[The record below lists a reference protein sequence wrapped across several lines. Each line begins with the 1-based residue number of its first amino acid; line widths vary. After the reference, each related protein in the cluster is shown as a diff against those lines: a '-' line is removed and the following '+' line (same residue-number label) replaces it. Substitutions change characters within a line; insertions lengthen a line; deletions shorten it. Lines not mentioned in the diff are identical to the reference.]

1 MGSPCCWTSIPGAV
15 GRLGLPMDAR
25 WQCICL
31 SPRRAVVA
39 DVPRLRRTDSA
50 HAVLENGACGVF
62 TACRVRSPLHLDTHS
77 PPEKPA
83 GDLDVRAP
91 RDCHGL
97 MESPL
102 TPHPTGTT
110 VLPRLPGAVPVLLE
124 FEDVQ
129 LGGYSWWRDRQAPA
143 ILLLHGWGEDAS
155 TMAPVARQV
164 LDRAWHA
171 VSISLRGWHGS
182 TGVDDY
188 GLSASHDISRVLA
201 WIRRQPEVSGIVL
214 VGFSMGGLMAAL
226 TAADQPA
233 GALDGVVLVNAPT
246 ELPSF
251 AQDTAFGG
259 VRRYLEKTLQPRQ
272 WQDSSP
278 LHHADQLV
286 HPLLVVVGTE
296 DTMTPP
302 DQGRRLAY
310 ATPASALVEVAG
322 MGHHPTPG
330 EWAQIL
336 EAADRQFDLAH
347 GLATRDR

>member
-1 MGSPCCWTSIPGAV
+1 
-15 GRLGLPMDAR
+15 
-25 WQCICL
+25 
-31 SPRRAVVA
+31 
-39 DVPRLRRTDSA
+39 
-50 HAVLENGACGVF
+50 
-62 TACRVRSPLHLDTHS
+62 
-77 PPEKPA
+77 
-83 GDLDVRAP
+83 
-91 RDCHGL
+91 

-129 LGGYSWWRDRQAPA
+129 LGGYAWWCDRQAPA

-164 LDRAWHA
+164 LDHGWHA

-188 GLSASHDISRVLA
+188 GLSASLDISRVLA
-201 WIRRQPEVSGIVL
+201 WIRRQPDVSGIVL

-226 TAADQPA
+226 AAADQPA
-233 GALDGVVLVNAPT
+233 GALDGVVLVSAPA
-246 ELPSF
+246 ELHSF
-251 AQDTAFGG
+251 ARDTAFSG
-259 VRRYLEKTLQPRQ
+259 VRRYLETTLQSRQ

-278 LHHADQLV
+278 LSHADRLI

-302 DQGRRLAY
+302 DQGRRLAGV
-310 ATPASALVEVAG
+310 TPASALLEVAG

-336 EAADRQFDLAH
+336 EAADRQFDLGH

>member
-188 GLSASHDISRVLA
+188 GLSASLDISRVLA
-201 WIRRQPEVSGIVL
+201 WIRWQPEVSGIVL

>member
-1 MGSPCCWTSIPGAV
+1 
-15 GRLGLPMDAR
+15 
-25 WQCICL
+25 
-31 SPRRAVVA
+31 
-39 DVPRLRRTDSA
+39 
-50 HAVLENGACGVF
+50 
-62 TACRVRSPLHLDTHS
+62 
-77 PPEKPA
+77 
-83 GDLDVRAP
+83 
-91 RDCHGL
+91 

-129 LGGYSWWRDRQAPA
+129 LGGYAWWRDRQAPA

-164 LDRAWHA
+164 LDHGWHA

-188 GLSASHDISRVLA
+188 GLSASLDISRVLA
-201 WIRRQPEVSGIVL
+201 WIRRQPDVSGIVL

-226 TAADQPA
+226 AAADQPA
-233 GALDGVVLVNAPT
+233 GALDGVVLVSAPA
-246 ELPSF
+246 ELHSF
-251 AQDTAFGG
+251 ARDTAFSG
-259 VRRYLEKTLQPRQ
+259 VRRYLETTLQSRQ

-278 LHHADQLV
+278 LSHADRLI

-302 DQGRRLAY
+302 DQGRRLAGV
-310 ATPASALVEVAG
+310 TPASALLEVAG

-336 EAADRQFDLAH
+336 EAADRQFDLGH

>member
-1 MGSPCCWTSIPGAV
+1 
-15 GRLGLPMDAR
+15 
-25 WQCICL
+25 
-31 SPRRAVVA
+31 
-39 DVPRLRRTDSA
+39 
-50 HAVLENGACGVF
+50 
-62 TACRVRSPLHLDTHS
+62 
-77 PPEKPA
+77 
-83 GDLDVRAP
+83 
-91 RDCHGL
+91 

-129 LGGYSWWRDRQAPA
+129 LGGYAWWRDRQAPT

-155 TMAPVARQV
+155 TMAPVAHQV
-164 LDRAWHA
+164 LDREWHA

-201 WIRRQPEVSGIVL
+201 WIRRQPDVSGIVL

-233 GALDGVVLVNAPT
+233 GALDGVVLVSAPT

-296 DTMTPP
+296 DTMTPS
-302 DQGRRLAY
+302 DQGRRLAC
-310 ATPASALVEVAG
+310 ATPASALLEVTG
-322 MGHHPTPG
+322 MGHHPTSG

-336 EAADRQFDLAH
+336 EAADRQFEL
-347 GLATRDR
+347 GRV

>member
-1 MGSPCCWTSIPGAV
+1 
-15 GRLGLPMDAR
+15 
-25 WQCICL
+25 
-31 SPRRAVVA
+31 
-39 DVPRLRRTDSA
+39 
-50 HAVLENGACGVF
+50 
-62 TACRVRSPLHLDTHS
+62 
-77 PPEKPA
+77 
-83 GDLDVRAP
+83 
-91 RDCHGL
+91 

-129 LGGYSWWRDRQAPA
+129 LGGYAWWCDRQAPA

-164 LDRAWHA
+164 LDRGWHA

-188 GLSASHDISRVLA
+188 GLSASLDISRVLA
-201 WIRRQPEVSGIVL
+201 WIRWQPEVSGIVL

-226 TAADQPA
+226 AAADQPA

-246 ELPSF
+246 ELSSF

-302 DQGRRLAY
+302 DQGRRLAG
-310 ATPASALVEVAG
+310 ATPASALLEVTG

-336 EAADRQFDLAH
+336 EAADRQFDL
-347 GLATRDR
+347 GVMSRDVVLAPARNDTVPIQEVSVQTACH

>member
-1 MGSPCCWTSIPGAV
+1 M
-15 GRLGLPMDAR
+15 
-25 WQCICL
+25 
-31 SPRRAVVA
+31 
-39 DVPRLRRTDSA
+39 
-50 HAVLENGACGVF
+50 
-62 TACRVRSPLHLDTHS
+62 
-77 PPEKPA
+77 
-83 GDLDVRAP
+83 RAP
-91 RDCHGL
+91 RDCHGF

-110 VLPRLPGAVPVLLE
+110 VLPRLPAAVPVLLE

-164 LDRAWHA
+164 LDRGWHA

-233 GALDGVVLVNAPT
+233 GALDGVVLVSAPT
-246 ELPSF
+246 ELSSF

-286 HPLLVVVGTE
+286 HPLLVVVGAE

-302 DQGRRLAY
+302 DQGRRLAG

-322 MGHHPTPG
+322 MGHHPTSG

-336 EAADRQFDLAH
+336 EAADRQFDLGH

>member
-1 MGSPCCWTSIPGAV
+1 
-15 GRLGLPMDAR
+15 
-25 WQCICL
+25 
-31 SPRRAVVA
+31 
-39 DVPRLRRTDSA
+39 
-50 HAVLENGACGVF
+50 
-62 TACRVRSPLHLDTHS
+62 
-77 PPEKPA
+77 
-83 GDLDVRAP
+83 
-91 RDCHGL
+91 

-102 TPHPTGTT
+102 TPHPIGATL
-110 VLPRLPGAVPVLLE
+110 LPRLPGAVPVLLE

-129 LGGYSWWRDRQAPA
+129 LGGYAWWRDRQAPA

-155 TMAPVARQV
+155 TMAPVAHQV
-164 LDRAWHA
+164 LERGRHA

-201 WIRRQPEVSGIVL
+201 WIRRQPDVSGIVL

-302 DQGRRLAY
+302 DQGRRLAD
-310 ATPASALVEVAG
+310 AAPASALFEVAG
-322 MGHHPTPG
+322 MGHHPTHG

-336 EAADRQFDLAH
+336 EAADTQFDSRR
-347 GLATRDR
+347 GLPSPAR

>member
-1 MGSPCCWTSIPGAV
+1 M
-15 GRLGLPMDAR
+15 
-25 WQCICL
+25 
-31 SPRRAVVA
+31 
-39 DVPRLRRTDSA
+39 
-50 HAVLENGACGVF
+50 
-62 TACRVRSPLHLDTHS
+62 
-77 PPEKPA
+77 
-83 GDLDVRAP
+83 RAP

-164 LDRAWHA
+164 LDRGWHA

-188 GLSASHDISRVLA
+188 GLSASLDISRVLA
-201 WIRRQPEVSGIVL
+201 WIRWQPEVSGIVL

-226 TAADQPA
+226 AAANQPA
-233 GALDGVVLVNAPT
+233 GALDGVVLVNAPA
-246 ELPSF
+246 ELRSF
-251 AQDTAFGG
+251 ARDTAFGG
-259 VRRYLEKTLQPRQ
+259 ARRYLEKTLQPRQ

-278 LHHADQLV
+278 LNHADRLS

-302 DQGRRLAY
+302 DQGRRLAD
-310 ATPASALVEVAG
+310 AAPASALFEVAG
-322 MGHHPTPG
+322 MGHHPTHG

-336 EAADRQFDLAH
+336 EAADTQFDLGRVAK
-347 GLATRDR
+347 GWSLAVLTGDVGRTTFSGNIDLDTV